1 MSAAA
6 AASARMAGTRGR
18 ADGRSSHQAGARRG
32 LQADHLLAAYAEHV
46 GGLAVGPDAKRIRRR
61 AAERLL
67 ALYPDLTAWMARP
80 TPACLADLRRSGAW
94 PFVTWCV
101 VEGHLT
107 PDLDLLLAK
116 TPGDLYAAW
125 TARHPDDVARLAEVA
140 ARFGWSALWTRD
152 MTSGGLALLCLW
164 AGKTLAELRDDD
176 FARFAAALA
185 AASSATASARGHNQA
200 RLFSLH
206 QACYQLGVCQT
217 PPRQIRPPAATLAER
232 LGAIAQPQL
241 RRVALRYLET
251 VVATLRPAT
260 VELRADSLIVF
271 SEYLAAHHPQVRSL
285 ADLDRQAHIEPFLAW
300 NRGRPWRGRVARDRP
315 VSPVVS
321 KHVVVDL
328 RGFLDDLAIWG
339 WAERPKGRLLFAGD
353 VPRLDRPLP
362 RALAPEVDR
371 DLMAAV
377 GRLPDL
383 FARCGLTILR
393 GTGMRLGELL
403 DLELDC
409 LWDSPSHGTWIKVPL
424 GKLGTERMV
433 PLDAET
439 LVAVDAWMT
448 QRGPQRALPHP
459 RDGRPADFLFMER
472 GRRLSGFR
480 LRRGLQQ
487 AVAAAG
493 LTATGQTPLRVTPH
507 QLRHTYGTQLI
518 NAGMSLQALMAL
530 LGHVSAEMTLRYA
543 SLASPTIRAAYED
556 AIAKARVR
564 RSLPL
569 IVDDKPAVPGRIQWL
584 RGELLKTRVAH
595 GYCSRH
601 LAAEACPY
609 ANVCEQCDNFV
620 TTAEFLPQLESQ
632 LADVQALRDD
642 AQARGWDAEVA
653 RHARVIASIQRH
665 LQRLKNQGGSTALA

>member
-1 MSAAA
+1 MSVPAARLQLRDA
-6 AASARMAGTRGR
+6 IRPLPASTSIAPDA
-18 ADGRSSHQAGARRG
+18 
-32 LQADHLLAAYAEHV
+32 LLAAYAEHV
-46 GGLAVGPDAKRIRRR
+46 GGLAIGPDAKRIRRR

-67 ALYPDLTAWMARP
+67 ACHTNLAAWMTRP
-80 TPACLADLRRSGAW
+80 TPARLADLRRSGAW
-94 PFVTWCV
+94 PFVTWCI
-101 VEGHLT
+101 VEGHLAA
-107 PDLDLLLAK
+107 DLDLLLAK

-152 MTSGGLALLCLW
+152 LTSGGLALLCLW
-164 AGKTLAELRDDD
+164 AGKTLAELGDDD
-176 FARFAAALA
+176 FARFAAELA
-185 AASSATASARGHNQA
+185 TAPSATASARGHNQA

-206 QACYQLGVCQT
+206 QACYELGICQT
-217 PPRQIRPPAATLAER
+217 PPRQLRPPAASLAER
-232 LGAIAQPQL
+232 LRAIVQPKL
-241 RRVALRYLET
+241 RRVALAYLQT
-251 VVATLRPAT
+251 VAATLRPAT

-271 SEYLAAHHPQVRSL
+271 SEYLAAHHPEVGCL

-315 VSPVVS
+315 VSLVVS
-321 KHVVVDL
+321 KRVVVDL
-328 RGFLDDLAIWG
+328 RGFFDDLAIWG
-339 WAERPKGRLLFAGD
+339 WAERPHRRLLFVGD

-362 RALAPEVDR
+362 RALSPEADR

-377 GRLPDL
+377 GRLDDL

-409 LWDSPSHGTWIKVPL
+409 LWDSTSHGTWIKVPL

-439 LVAVDAWMT
+439 LAALDAWMT

-472 GRRLSGFR
+472 GRRLSGYR
-480 LRRGLQQ
+480 LRRGLGQ
-487 AVAAAG
+487 AAAAADLRG
-493 LTATGQTPLRVTPH
+493 RDGAPLHVTPH
-507 QLRHTYGTQLI
+507 QLRHTYGTALV

-543 SLASPTIRAAYED
+543 SLASPTVRAAYED
-556 AIAKARVR
+556 AIAKVRARQL
-564 RSLPL
+564 LPL
-569 IVDDKPAVPGRIQWL
+569 IVDDKPTVPGRVEWL
-584 RGELLKTRVAH
+584 RGEMLKTRVAH

-601 LAAEACPY
+601 LVAQACPY

-620 TTAEFLPQLESQ
+620 TTAEFLPALKAQ
-632 LADVQALRDD
+632 LADVTALRDD

-653 RHARVIASIQRH
+653 RHARVIASIEHH
-665 LQRLKNQGGSTALA
+665 LRRLKNQGRSTALA